1 VFILYGAKLL
11 VDLSMDRENLE
22 KFMKRSQEIIENSS
36 QMNEQ
41 NTKVKIIQPFIQNVL
56 GWDIFSDVELEYPVT
71 MGSTIKN
78 VDYAMI
84 LEETPVV
91 FIEAK
96 GCDSNISD
104 KDKSQLKSYMRQQ
117 GVDWGLL
124 TNGKVFEILKRKKD
138 LSHPEEVSLGKIH
151 LDNLKNKLN
160 ILKVLSSES
169 IKSGE
174 SEKFAKNIESR
185 KKSVKKLKEK
195 KEDLVNKITKLIA
208 DEIGDS
214 VTQDIEKY
222 SKKFIDDLGATLE
235 SPYKKCSKSEGTE
248 SYDGE
253 KSAIKSE
260 KYDINESEPYVKKTF
275 EYVVEEMKNYESNIK
290 VNPQKHY
297 VSLRDGKNFAIIQ
310 IRKTKLNL
318 IPKLPLEKGKKI
330 INKNEI
336 DELSESV
343 QEFYNSPCFRIKLK
357 EFDEQKLDEVV
368 ETLKAAHEY
377 YL

>member
-1 VFILYGAKLL
+1 MEFI
-11 VDLSMDRENLE
+11 E
-22 KFMKRSQEIIENSS
+22 RSQKIIEESS

-41 NTKVKIIQPFIQNVL
+41 NTKAKIIQPFIEQVL
-56 GWDIFSDVELEYPVT
+56 GWDIFNDVELEYPVT

-78 VDYAMI
+78 VDYAII
-84 LEETPVV
+84 LEDTPVL

-124 TNGKVFEILKRKKD
+124 TNGKIYEILKRKKD
-138 LSHPEEVSLGKIH
+138 LSHPEEVSLGKIN
-151 LDNLKNKLN
+151 LNNLKNKSN
-160 ILKVLSSES
+160 ILKVLSRKYIE
-169 IKSGE
+169 SGE
-174 SEKFAKNIESR
+174 SEKIAKNIESR
-185 KKSVKKLKEK
+185 KKSVGKLKKK

-208 DEIGDS
+208 DEIGDT
-214 VTQDIEKY
+214 VTQDIEKH
-222 SKKFIDDLGATLE
+222 SKKFIDDLGMTLE
-235 SPYKKCSKSEGTE
+235 IPYIKEIRSTDTGLGDDKKPE
-248 SYDGE
+248 
-253 KSAIKSE
+253 IKSE
-260 KYDINESEPYVKKTF
+260 KYDIDESEPYVKEIF
-275 EYVVEEMKNYESNIK
+275 EYIVNEMKDYNSGIK

-297 VSLRDGKNFAIIQ
+297 VSLRYEKNFAIIK
-310 IRKTKLNL
+310 IRKTQLNL

-330 INKNEI
+330 IEENEI
-336 DELSESV
+336 DELSKGV

-357 EFDEQKLDEVV
+357 EFDEKKLDEAV